1 MDNEEMKDQ
10 LSMNNDADVNNP
22 QAEIEN
28 TDNKE
33 LKYQIEEV
41 SEEEEE
47 DFEVDEA
54 EKQRYDKLNLD
65 QINEEFAKV
74 LENNDLSYIRPR
86 VLRLYDLHQDIYEN
100 ELKTISAIS
109 DDEQKQKA
117 EELLHYKKDDFDK
130 LWKQYLDRKKLL
142 KDQYL
147 QSLED
152 NYQKKLAILEQL
164 KNIIDNNEIPLK
176 EAFDHFNK
184 IQEEWKDIGAVPH
197 NKANDLWMRFN
208 HYVDQFYK
216 KVELLKE
223 MIEIDQRKNLEA
235 KIEIC
240 EKAESLL
247 MDKSI
252 STKEAYRQVYEL
264 FDQWK
269 QIGPVPKDKKDEIWE
284 RFQAALDKIKENY
297 RGSIESQK
305 QRRESNLE
313 AKKAIIDKMK
323 QILSEEITTHD
334 LWQKKTAEVQDLFN
348 VWRSIGPVPQEFNE
362 TIWKEF
368 KSLVDKFYQDKKEY
382 YEILKTEWQENYNKK
397 LSIVK
402 QAENL
407 VNSNNWKQDT
417 QTIQKLQEEWKKIG
431 FIPSEKNE
439 YLWRR
444 FRAACDQFFAN
455 KEMYFANLSTQEIE
469 NLSKKEAI
477 LKELDE
483 FQFNN
488 NPKEDIERL
497 KNIQRQWYE
506 IGNVP
511 YKDRQRIQDAFRQKI
526 NQLFDQLK
534 GGRTDESDEDFKQR
548 LENILNNNSNSGIKE
563 AKSELYNINNQI
575 KKLQSDI
582 QTWENNLS
590 FFKASAN
597 AELLLQEYIKKI
609 DNAKADL
616 KFLEEK
622 AKYLRQALDSS
633 EKK

>member
-1 MDNEEMKDQ
+1 MSNEEMKDQ

-86 VLRLYDLHQDIYEN
+86 VLRLYDLHQAIYEK
-100 ELKTISAIS
+100 ELKDISAIS
-109 DDEQKQKA
+109 DDEQKQKT
-117 EELLHYKKDDFDK
+117 EELLQTKKDTFDK
-130 LWKQYLDRKKLL
+130 LWKKYLDRKKLL
-142 KDQYL
+142 KNQYL

-152 NYQKKLAILEQL
+152 NYQKKLDILEQL

-184 IQEEWKDIGAVPH
+184 IQEEWKAIGAVPH

-235 KIEIC
+235 KIELC

-334 LWQKKTAEVQDLFN
+334 LWQKKTSEVQDLFN

-362 TIWKEF
+362 SIWKEF

-382 YEILKTEWQENYNKK
+382 YEILKSEWQENYNKK

-417 QTIQKLQEEWKKIG
+417 RTIQKLQEEWKKIG

-455 KEMYFANLSTQEIE
+455 KELYFANLSTQRIE

-534 GGRTDESDEDFKQR
+534 GVRINESNEEFKQR
-548 LENILNNNSNSGIKE
+548 LENILHNNNGIKE

-575 KKLQSDI
+575 KKLQADI

-590 FFKASAN
+590 FFKVSAN

-609 DNAKADL
+609 DNAKTDL
-616 KFLEEK
+616 KYLEEK
-622 AKYLRQALDSS
+622 AKYLKQAIDSS

>member
-1 MDNEEMKDQ
+1 MSNEEMKEQ

-54 EKQRYDKLNLD
+54 DKQRYDKLNLD

-86 VLRLYDLHQDIYEN
+86 VLRLYDLHQAIYEK
-100 ELKTISAIS
+100 ELKDISAIS
-109 DDEQKQKA
+109 DDEQKQKT
-117 EELLHYKKDDFDK
+117 EELLQTKKDTFDK
-130 LWKQYLDRKKLL
+130 LWKKYLDRKKLL
-142 KDQYL
+142 KNQYL

-152 NYQKKLAILEQL
+152 NYQKKLDILEQL

-184 IQEEWKDIGAVPH
+184 IQEEWKAIGAVPH

-235 KIEIC
+235 KIELC

-252 STKEAYRQVYEL
+252 STKEAYKQVYEL

-334 LWQKKTAEVQDLFN
+334 LWQKKTSEVQDLFN

-362 TIWKEF
+362 SIWKEF

-382 YEILKTEWQENYNKK
+382 YEILKSEWQENYNKK

-417 QTIQKLQEEWKKIG
+417 RTIQKLQEEWKKIG

-455 KEMYFANLSTQEIE
+455 KELYFANLSTQRIE

-506 IGNVP
+506 IGDVP

-534 GGRTDESDEDFKQR
+534 GVRINESNEEFKQR
-548 LENILNNNSNSGIKE
+548 LENILHNNNGIKE

-575 KKLQSDI
+575 KKLQADI

-590 FFKASAN
+590 FFKVSAN

-609 DNAKADL
+609 DNAKTDL
-616 KFLEEK
+616 KYLEEK
-622 AKYLRQALDSS
+622 AKYLKQAIDSS

>member
-41 SEEEEE
+41 SEEEE

-117 EELLHYKKDDFDK
+117 EELLHYKKDAFDK

-184 IQEEWKDIGAVPH
+184 IQEEWKAIGAVPH

-235 KIEIC
+235 KIELC

>member
-184 IQEEWKDIGAVPH
+184 IQEEWKAIGAVPH

-235 KIEIC
+235 KIELC

-417 QTIQKLQEEWKKIG
+417 RTIQKLQEEWKKIG

>member
-1 MDNEEMKDQ
+1 
-10 LSMNNDADVNNP
+10 
-22 QAEIEN
+22 
-28 TDNKE
+28 
-33 LKYQIEEV
+33 
-41 SEEEEE
+41 
-47 DFEVDEA
+47 
-54 EKQRYDKLNLD
+54 
-65 QINEEFAKV
+65 
-74 LENNDLSYIRPR
+74 
-86 VLRLYDLHQDIYEN
+86 
-100 ELKTISAIS
+100 
-109 DDEQKQKA
+109 
-117 EELLHYKKDDFDK
+117 
-130 LWKQYLDRKKLL
+130 
-142 KDQYL
+142 
-147 QSLED
+147 
-152 NYQKKLAILEQL
+152 QKKLDILEQL

-184 IQEEWKDIGAVPH
+184 IQEEWKAIGAVPH

-235 KIEIC
+235 KIELC

-252 STKEAYRQVYEL
+252 STKEAYKQVYEL

-297 RGSIESQK
+297 RVSIESQK

-334 LWQKKTAEVQDLFN
+334 LWQKKTSEVQDLFN
-348 VWRSIGPVPQEFNE
+348 VWRSIGPVPQEYNE
-362 TIWKEF
+362 SIWKEF
-368 KSLVDKFYQDKKEY
+368 KALVDKFYQDKKEY

-417 QTIQKLQEEWKKIG
+417 RTIQKLQEEWKKIG

-455 KEMYFANLSTQEIE
+455 KELYFANLATQEIE

-534 GGRTDESDEDFKQR
+534 GSRIYESNEEFKQR
-548 LENILNNNSNSGIKE
+548 LENILHNNSGIKE
-563 AKSELYNINNQI
+563 AKNELYNINNQI
-575 KKLQSDI
+575 KKLQADI

-609 DNAKADL
+609 DNAKTDL
-616 KFLEEK
+616 KYLEEK
-622 AKYLRQALDSS
+622 AKYLRQAIDSS
-633 EKK
+633 EKE

>member
-1 MDNEEMKDQ
+1 MSNEEMKEQ

-41 SEEEEE
+41 NDEEE

-54 EKQRYDKLNLD
+54 DKQRYDKLNLD

-86 VLRLYDLHQDIYEN
+86 VLRLYDLHQAIYEK
-100 ELKTISAIS
+100 ELKDISAIS
-109 DDEQKQKA
+109 DDEQKQKT
-117 EELLHYKKDDFDK
+117 EELLQTKKDTFDK
-130 LWKQYLDRKKLL
+130 LWKKYLDRKKLL
-142 KDQYL
+142 KNQYL

-152 NYQKKLAILEQL
+152 NYQKKLDILEQL

-184 IQEEWKDIGAVPH
+184 IQEEWKAIGAVPH

-235 KIEIC
+235 KIELC

-252 STKEAYRQVYEL
+252 STKEAYKQVYEL

-334 LWQKKTAEVQDLFN
+334 LWQKKTSEVQDLFN

-362 TIWKEF
+362 SIWKEF

-382 YEILKTEWQENYNKK
+382 YEILKSEWQENYNKK

-417 QTIQKLQEEWKKIG
+417 RTIQKLQEEWKKIG

-455 KEMYFANLSTQEIE
+455 KELYFANLSTQRIE

-506 IGNVP
+506 IGDVP

-526 NQLFDQLK
+526 NQLYDQLK
-534 GGRTDESDEDFKQR
+534 GVRINESNEEFKQR
-548 LENILNNNSNSGIKE
+548 LENILHNNNGIKE

-575 KKLQSDI
+575 KKLQADI

-590 FFKASAN
+590 FFKVSAN

-609 DNAKADL
+609 DNAKTDL
-616 KFLEEK
+616 KYLEEK
-622 AKYLRQALDSS
+622 AKYLKQAIDSS

>member
-41 SEEEEE
+41 SEEEE

-117 EELLHYKKDDFDK
+117 EELLHYKKDAFDK

-184 IQEEWKDIGAVPH
+184 IQEEWKAIGAVPH

-235 KIEIC
+235 KIELC
-240 EKAESLL
+240 ENAESLL

>member
-1 MDNEEMKDQ
+1 MVNEEMKDQ

-117 EELLHYKKDDFDK
+117 EELLHYKKDAFDK

-184 IQEEWKDIGAVPH
+184 IQEEWKAIGAVPH

>member
-1 MDNEEMKDQ
+1 MVNEEMKDQ

-41 SEEEEE
+41 SEEEE

-184 IQEEWKDIGAVPH
+184 IQEEWKAIGAVPH

-235 KIEIC
+235 KIELC

>member
-1 MDNEEMKDQ
+1 MGNEEMKDQ
-10 LSMNNDADVNNP
+10 LSINNDADVNNP

-28 TDNKE
+28 IDNKE

-41 SEEEEE
+41 SEEE
-47 DFEVDEA
+47 DIEVDEA
-54 EKQRYDKLNLD
+54 EKQRYDKLDLD

-86 VLRLYDLHQDIYEN
+86 VLRLYDLHQAIYEK
-100 ELKTISAIS
+100 ELKAISAIN
-109 DDEQKQKA
+109 DDEQKQKE
-117 EELLHYKKDDFDK
+117 EELLHSKKDTFDK
-130 LWKQYLDRKKLL
+130 LWKKYLDRKKLL

-152 NYQKKLAILEQL
+152 NYQKKLDILEQL

-184 IQEEWKDIGAVPH
+184 IQEEWKAIGAVPH

-235 KIEIC
+235 KIELC

-252 STKEAYRQVYEL
+252 STKEAYKQVYEL

-334 LWQKKTAEVQDLFN
+334 LWQKKTSEVQDLFN
-348 VWRSIGPVPQEFNE
+348 VWRSIGPVPQEYNE
-362 TIWKEF
+362 SIWKEF
-368 KSLVDKFYQDKKEY
+368 KALVDKFYQDKKEY

-417 QTIQKLQEEWKKIG
+417 RTIQKLQEEWKKIG

-455 KEMYFANLSTQEIE
+455 KELYFANLATQEIE

-534 GGRTDESDEDFKQR
+534 GSRIYESNEEFKQR
-548 LENILNNNSNSGIKE
+548 LENILHNNSGIKE
-563 AKSELYNINNQI
+563 AKNELYNINNQI
-575 KKLQSDI
+575 KKLQADI

-609 DNAKADL
+609 DNAKTDL
-616 KFLEEK
+616 KYLEEK
-622 AKYLRQALDSS
+622 AKYLRQAIDSS
-633 EKK
+633 EKE

>member
-1 MDNEEMKDQ
+1 MSNEEMKEQ

-41 SEEEEE
+41 NDEEE

-54 EKQRYDKLNLD
+54 DKQRYDKLDLD

-86 VLRLYDLHQDIYEN
+86 VLRLYDLHQAIYEK
-100 ELKTISAIS
+100 ELKDISAIS
-109 DDEQKQKA
+109 DDEQKQKT
-117 EELLHYKKDDFDK
+117 EELLQTKKDTFDK
-130 LWKQYLDRKKLL
+130 LWKKYLDRKKLL
-142 KDQYL
+142 KNQYL

-152 NYQKKLAILEQL
+152 NYQKKLDILEQL

-184 IQEEWKDIGAVPH
+184 IQEEWKAIGAVPH

-235 KIEIC
+235 KIELC

-252 STKEAYRQVYEL
+252 STKEAYKQVYEL

-334 LWQKKTAEVQDLFN
+334 LWQKKTSEVQDLFN

-362 TIWKEF
+362 SIWKEF

-382 YEILKTEWQENYNKK
+382 YEILKSEWQENYNKK

-417 QTIQKLQEEWKKIG
+417 RTIQKLQEEWKKIG

-455 KEMYFANLSTQEIE
+455 KELYFANLSTQRIE

-506 IGNVP
+506 IGDVP

-534 GGRTDESDEDFKQR
+534 GVRINESNEEFKQR
-548 LENILNNNSNSGIKE
+548 LENILHNNNGIKE

-575 KKLQSDI
+575 KKLQADI

-590 FFKASAN
+590 FFKVSAN

-609 DNAKADL
+609 DNAKTDL
-616 KFLEEK
+616 KYLEEK
-622 AKYLRQALDSS
+622 AKYLKQAIDSS

>member
-1 MDNEEMKDQ
+1 MKEQ

-41 SEEEEE
+41 NDEEE

-54 EKQRYDKLNLD
+54 DKQRYDKLNLD

-86 VLRLYDLHQDIYEN
+86 VLRLYDLHQAIYEK
-100 ELKTISAIS
+100 ELKDISAIS
-109 DDEQKQKA
+109 DDEQKQKT
-117 EELLHYKKDDFDK
+117 EELLQTKKDTFDK
-130 LWKQYLDRKKLL
+130 LWKKYLDRKKLL
-142 KDQYL
+142 KNQYL

-152 NYQKKLAILEQL
+152 NYQKKLDILEQL

-184 IQEEWKDIGAVPH
+184 IQEEWKAIGAVPH

-235 KIEIC
+235 KIELC

-252 STKEAYRQVYEL
+252 STKEAYKQVYEL

-334 LWQKKTAEVQDLFN
+334 LWQKKTSEVQDLFN

-362 TIWKEF
+362 SIWKEF

-382 YEILKTEWQENYNKK
+382 YEILKSEWQENYNKK

-417 QTIQKLQEEWKKIG
+417 RTIQKLQEEWKKIG

-455 KEMYFANLSTQEIE
+455 KELYFANLSTQRIE

-506 IGNVP
+506 IGDVP

-534 GGRTDESDEDFKQR
+534 GVRINESNEEFKQR
-548 LENILNNNSNSGIKE
+548 LENILHNNNGIKE

-575 KKLQSDI
+575 KKLQADI

-590 FFKASAN
+590 FFKVSAN

-609 DNAKADL
+609 DNAKTDL
-616 KFLEEK
+616 KYLEEK
-622 AKYLRQALDSS
+622 AKYLKQAIDSS

>member
-1 MDNEEMKDQ
+1 MSNEEMKEQ

-86 VLRLYDLHQDIYEN
+86 VLRLYDLHQAIYEK
-100 ELKTISAIS
+100 ELKDISAIS
-109 DDEQKQKA
+109 DDEQKQKT
-117 EELLHYKKDDFDK
+117 EELLQTKKDTFDK
-130 LWKQYLDRKKLL
+130 LWKKYLDRKKLL
-142 KDQYL
+142 KNQYL

-152 NYQKKLAILEQL
+152 NYQKKLDILEQL

-184 IQEEWKDIGAVPH
+184 IQEEWKAIGAVPH

-235 KIEIC
+235 KIELC

-252 STKEAYRQVYEL
+252 STKEAYKQVYEL

-334 LWQKKTAEVQDLFN
+334 LWQKKTSEVQDLFN

-362 TIWKEF
+362 SIWKEF

-382 YEILKTEWQENYNKK
+382 YEILKSEWQENYNKK

-417 QTIQKLQEEWKKIG
+417 RTIQKLQEEWKKIG

-455 KEMYFANLSTQEIE
+455 KELYFANLSTQRIE

-506 IGNVP
+506 IGDVP

-534 GGRTDESDEDFKQR
+534 GVRINESNEEFKQR
-548 LENILNNNSNSGIKE
+548 LENILHNNNGIKE

-575 KKLQSDI
+575 KKLQADI

-590 FFKASAN
+590 FFKVSAN

-609 DNAKADL
+609 DNAKTDL
-616 KFLEEK
+616 KYLEEK
-622 AKYLRQALDSS
+622 AKYLKQAIDSS

>member
-1 MDNEEMKDQ
+1 MVNEEMKDQ

-184 IQEEWKDIGAVPH
+184 IQEEWKAIGAVPH

-235 KIEIC
+235 KIELC

>member
-1 MDNEEMKDQ
+1 MVNEEMKDQ

-117 EELLHYKKDDFDK
+117 EELLHYKKDAFDK

-184 IQEEWKDIGAVPH
+184 IQEEWKAIGAVPH

-235 KIEIC
+235 KIELC

>member
-1 MDNEEMKDQ
+1 MSNEEMKEQ

-33 LKYQIEEV
+33 LKYKIEEV
-41 SEEEEE
+41 NDEEE

-54 EKQRYDKLNLD
+54 DKQRYDKLNLD

-86 VLRLYDLHQDIYEN
+86 VLRLYDLHQAIYEK
-100 ELKTISAIS
+100 ELKDISAIS
-109 DDEQKQKA
+109 DDEQKQKT
-117 EELLHYKKDDFDK
+117 EELLQTKKDTFDK
-130 LWKQYLDRKKLL
+130 LWKKYLDRKKLL
-142 KDQYL
+142 KNQYL

-152 NYQKKLAILEQL
+152 NYQKKLDILEQL

-184 IQEEWKDIGAVPH
+184 IQEEWKAIGAVPH

-235 KIEIC
+235 KIELC

-252 STKEAYRQVYEL
+252 STKEAYKQVYEL

-297 RGSIESQK
+297 RVSIESQK

-334 LWQKKTAEVQDLFN
+334 LWQKKTSEVQDLFN

-362 TIWKEF
+362 SIWKEF
-368 KSLVDKFYQDKKEY
+368 KALVDKFYQDKKEY

-417 QTIQKLQEEWKKIG
+417 RTIQKLQEEWKKIG

-455 KEMYFANLSTQEIE
+455 KELYFANLATQEIE

-534 GGRTDESDEDFKQR
+534 GSRIYESNEEFKQR
-548 LENILNNNSNSGIKE
+548 LENILHNNSGIKE
-563 AKSELYNINNQI
+563 AKNELYNINNQI
-575 KKLQSDI
+575 KKLQADI

-609 DNAKADL
+609 DNAKTDL
-616 KFLEEK
+616 KYLEEK
-622 AKYLRQALDSS
+622 AKYLRQAIDSS
-633 EKK
+633 EKE

>member
-1 MDNEEMKDQ
+1 MVNEEMKDQ

-184 IQEEWKDIGAVPH
+184 IQEEWKAIGAVPH

-235 KIEIC
+235 KIELC

-511 YKDRQRIQDAFRQKI
+511 YKDRQRIQDAFRQII

>member
-184 IQEEWKDIGAVPH
+184 IQEEWKAIGAVPH

-235 KIEIC
+235 KIELC

-609 DNAKADL
+609 DNAKTDL
-616 KFLEEK
+616 KYLEEK
-622 AKYLRQALDSS
+622 AKYLRQAIDSS
-633 EKK
+633 EKN

>member
-1 MDNEEMKDQ
+1 MSNEEMKEQ

-41 SEEEEE
+41 NDEEE

-54 EKQRYDKLNLD
+54 DKQRYDKLNLD

-86 VLRLYDLHQDIYEN
+86 VLRLYDLHQAIYEK
-100 ELKTISAIS
+100 ELKDISTIS
-109 DDEQKQKA
+109 DDEQKQKT
-117 EELLHYKKDDFDK
+117 EELLHTKKDTFDK
-130 LWKQYLDRKKLL
+130 LWKKYLDRKKLL
-142 KDQYL
+142 KNQYL

-152 NYQKKLAILEQL
+152 NYQKKLDILEQL

-184 IQEEWKDIGAVPH
+184 IQEEWKAIGAVPH

-235 KIEIC
+235 KIELC

-252 STKEAYRQVYEL
+252 STKEAYKQVYEL

-334 LWQKKTAEVQDLFN
+334 LWQKKTSEVQDLFN

-362 TIWKEF
+362 SIWKEF

-382 YEILKTEWQENYNKK
+382 YEILKSEWQENYNKK

-417 QTIQKLQEEWKKIG
+417 RTIQKLQEEWKKIG

-455 KEMYFANLSTQEIE
+455 KELYFANLSTQRIE

-506 IGNVP
+506 IGDVP

-534 GGRTDESDEDFKQR
+534 GVRINESNEEFKQR
-548 LENILNNNSNSGIKE
+548 LENILHNNNGIKE

-575 KKLQSDI
+575 KKLQADI

-590 FFKASAN
+590 FFKVSAN

-609 DNAKADL
+609 DNAKTDL
-616 KFLEEK
+616 KYLEEK
-622 AKYLRQALDSS
+622 AKYLKQAIDSS

>member
-1 MDNEEMKDQ
+1 MSNEEMKEQ

-41 SEEEEE
+41 NDEEE

-54 EKQRYDKLNLD
+54 DKQRYDKLNLD

-86 VLRLYDLHQDIYEN
+86 VLRLYDLHQAIYEK
-100 ELKTISAIS
+100 ELKDISAIS
-109 DDEQKQKA
+109 DDEQKQKT
-117 EELLHYKKDDFDK
+117 EELLQTKKDTFDK
-130 LWKQYLDRKKLL
+130 LWKKYLDRKKLL

-152 NYQKKLAILEQL
+152 NYQKKLDILEQL

-184 IQEEWKDIGAVPH
+184 IQEEWKAIGAVPH

-235 KIEIC
+235 KIELC

-252 STKEAYRQVYEL
+252 STKEAYKQVYEL

-297 RGSIESQK
+297 RVSIESQK

-334 LWQKKTAEVQDLFN
+334 LWQKKTSEVQDLFN
-348 VWRSIGPVPQEFNE
+348 VWRSIGPVPQEYNE
-362 TIWKEF
+362 SIWKEF
-368 KSLVDKFYQDKKEY
+368 KALVDKFYQDKKEY

-417 QTIQKLQEEWKKIG
+417 RTIQKLQEEWKKIG

-455 KEMYFANLSTQEIE
+455 KELYFANLATQEIE

-534 GGRTDESDEDFKQR
+534 GSRIYESNEEFKQR
-548 LENILNNNSNSGIKE
+548 LENILHNNSGIKE
-563 AKSELYNINNQI
+563 AKNELYNINNQI
-575 KKLQSDI
+575 KKLQADI

-609 DNAKADL
+609 DNAKTDL
-616 KFLEEK
+616 KYLEEK
-622 AKYLRQALDSS
+622 AKYLRQAIDSS
-633 EKK
+633 EKE

>member
-117 EELLHYKKDDFDK
+117 EELLHYKKDAFDK

-184 IQEEWKDIGAVPH
+184 IQEEWKAIGAVPH

>member
-1 MDNEEMKDQ
+1 MSNEEMKEQ

-54 EKQRYDKLNLD
+54 DKQRYDKLNLD

-86 VLRLYDLHQDIYEN
+86 VLRLYDLHQAIYEK
-100 ELKTISAIS
+100 ELKDISAIS
-109 DDEQKQKA
+109 DDEQKQKT
-117 EELLHYKKDDFDK
+117 EELLQTKKDTFDK
-130 LWKQYLDRKKLL
+130 LWKKYLDRKKLL
-142 KDQYL
+142 KNQYL

-152 NYQKKLAILEQL
+152 NYQKKLDILEQL

-184 IQEEWKDIGAVPH
+184 IQEEWKAIGAVPH

-235 KIEIC
+235 KIELC

-252 STKEAYRQVYEL
+252 STKEAYKQVYEL

-334 LWQKKTAEVQDLFN
+334 LWQKKTSEVQDLFN

-362 TIWKEF
+362 SIWKEF

-382 YEILKTEWQENYNKK
+382 YEILKSEWQENYNKK

-417 QTIQKLQEEWKKIG
+417 RTIQKLQEEWKKIG

-455 KEMYFANLSTQEIE
+455 KELYFANLSTQRIE

-506 IGNVP
+506 IGDVP

-534 GGRTDESDEDFKQR
+534 GVRINESNEEFKQR
-548 LENILNNNSNSGIKE
+548 LENILHNNNGIKE

-575 KKLQSDI
+575 KKLQADI

-590 FFKASAN
+590 FFKVSAN

-609 DNAKADL
+609 DNAKTDL
-616 KFLEEK
+616 KYLEEK
-622 AKYLRQALDSS
+622 AKYLRQAIDSS

>member
-117 EELLHYKKDDFDK
+117 EELLHYKKDAFDK

-444 FRAACDQFFAN
+444 FRTACDQFFAN

>member
-1 MDNEEMKDQ
+1 MSNEEMKEQ

-41 SEEEEE
+41 NDEEE

-54 EKQRYDKLNLD
+54 DKQRYDKLNLD

-86 VLRLYDLHQDIYEN
+86 VLRLYDLHQAIYEK
-100 ELKTISAIS
+100 ELKDISAIS
-109 DDEQKQKA
+109 DDEQKQKT
-117 EELLHYKKDDFDK
+117 EELLQTKKDTFDK
-130 LWKQYLDRKKLL
+130 LWKKYLDRKKLL
-142 KDQYL
+142 KNQYL

-152 NYQKKLAILEQL
+152 NYQKKLDILEQL

-184 IQEEWKDIGAVPH
+184 IQEEWKAIGAVPH

-235 KIEIC
+235 KIELC

-252 STKEAYRQVYEL
+252 STKEAYKQVYEL

-334 LWQKKTAEVQDLFN
+334 LWQKKTSEVQDLFN

-362 TIWKEF
+362 SIWKEF

-382 YEILKTEWQENYNKK
+382 YEILKSEWQENYNKK

-417 QTIQKLQEEWKKIG
+417 RTIQKLQEEWKKIG

-455 KEMYFANLSTQEIE
+455 KELYFANLSTQRIE

-534 GGRTDESDEDFKQR
+534 GGIINESNEEFKQR
-548 LENILNNNSNSGIKE
+548 LENILHNNNGIKE

-575 KKLQSDI
+575 KKLQADI

-609 DNAKADL
+609 DNAKTDL
-616 KFLEEK
+616 KYLEEK
-622 AKYLRQALDSS
+622 AKYLRQAIDSS
-633 EKK
+633 EKE

>member
-117 EELLHYKKDDFDK
+117 EELLHYKKDAFDK

-184 IQEEWKDIGAVPH
+184 IQEEWKAIGAVPH

-235 KIEIC
+235 KIELC